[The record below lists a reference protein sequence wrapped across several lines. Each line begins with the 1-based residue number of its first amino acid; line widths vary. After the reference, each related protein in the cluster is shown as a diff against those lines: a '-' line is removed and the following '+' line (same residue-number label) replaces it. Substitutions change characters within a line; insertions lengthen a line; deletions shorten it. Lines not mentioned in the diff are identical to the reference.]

1 MDKIAFL
8 FPGQGSQYVGMVKD
22 LHDAYSEVK
31 ELYSTAERILG
42 FDLAK
47 ICFDGPTEVLVQ
59 TQYAQPAIF
68 THSVALLTLLSKG
81 STYGGKEQD
90 IKPKFTAGHS
100 LGEYSALVAAGA
112 LSFEDGLLAVKNRS
126 QLMQEACDKNK
137 GTMAAIIGLSEKD
150 ILSICRQA
158 SLHGIIQPAN
168 FNGTDQ
174 IVISGDIRAIEK
186 GVELAKEMGAKRTI
200 MLEVAGAYHSELMRP
215 AQEKF
220 RTVIEKLEVKKPSVP
235 VVANVNAEPVSEPS
249 QIKVLLVDQ
258 ITMPVL
264 WQQSMERMYKD
275 GVRTFAEIGPGK
287 VLQGFVKRA
296 FKDARGLGID
306 KLADLEKFA
315 EMVEVGTI

>member
-8 FPGQGSQYVGMVKD
+8 FPGQGSQYVGMAKD
-22 LHDAYSEVK
+22 LYDAHPEVR

-59 TQYAQPAIF
+59 TQYTQPAIF
-68 THSVALLTLLSKG
+68 THSIALWTLLSKG
-81 STYGGKEQD
+81 SAYGGKKQD

-100 LGEYSALVAAGA
+100 LGEYSALVTAGA

-126 QLMQEACDKNK
+126 LLMQEACDKNK

-158 SLHGIIQPAN
+158 SLHGVIQPAN

-186 GVELAKEMGAKRTI
+186 GVELAKEMGAKRAI
-200 MLEVAGAYHSELMRP
+200 RLEVAGAYHSELMRP

-220 RTVIEKLEVKKPSVP
+220 RTVIEKLEVKKPSVS

-249 QIKVLLVDQ
+249 QIKELLVDQ
-258 ITMPVL
+258 LTMPVL
-264 WQQSMERMYKD
+264 WQQSMERMYKE
-275 GVRTFAEIGPGK
+275 GVRTFVEIGPGK
-287 VLQGFVKRA
+287 VLQGLVKRS
-296 FKDARGLGID
+296 FKDTKGFGID
-306 KLADLEKFA
+306 KLVDLEKFT

>member
-8 FPGQGSQYVGMVKD
+8 FPGQGSQYVGMAKD
-22 LHDAYSEVK
+22 LYDAHSEVK

-42 FDLAK
+42 FDLAR
-47 ICFDGPTEVLVQ
+47 ICFEGPPELLVQ
-59 TQYAQPAIF
+59 TQYTQPAIF
-68 THSVALLTLLSKG
+68 THSIALWTLLRD
-81 STYGGKEQD
+81 QD
-90 IKPKFTAGHS
+90 IKPAFTAGHS

-126 QLMQEACDKNK
+126 LFMQEACDKNK

-174 IVISGDIRAIEK
+174 IAISGEIRAVEK
-186 GVELAKEMGAKRTI
+186 GIELAKEMGAKRAI
-200 MLEVAGAYHSELMRP
+200 LLQVAGAYHSELMRP
-215 AQEKF
+215 AQDKF
-220 RTVIEKLEVKKPSVP
+220 KNIIEKIEIKKPTVP

-249 QIKVLLVDQ
+249 EIKKLLVDQ

-275 GVRTFAEIGPGK
+275 GVKTFVEIGPGK
-287 VLQGFVKRA
+287 VLQGLLKRSL
-296 FKDARGLGID
+296 KDANGYGID